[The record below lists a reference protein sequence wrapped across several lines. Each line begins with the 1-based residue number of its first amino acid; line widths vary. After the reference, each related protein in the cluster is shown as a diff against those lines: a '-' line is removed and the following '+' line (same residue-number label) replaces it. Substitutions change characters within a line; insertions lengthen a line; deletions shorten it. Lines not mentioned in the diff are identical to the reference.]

1 MAKKA
6 SKKRKTA
13 ADIPV
18 IEEPQDECTDLVLS
32 AGNLPP
38 DDEMQ
43 DDLPEENMDDCTDL
57 AVIDERNYDDFFSD
71 PEEPESEPEN
81 VTVEA
86 TVVTEAENVSL
97 DSVLSA
103 VWAVN
108 EFANTQKLKGEPY
121 KKSSETDDE
130 AAARTLSEAIAR
142 RKDLDSVLAATTS
155 VANALKKAVE
165 KASGDLDEMIYSICF
180 DGRVSTERAK
190 KYFNERPLLAEIEG

>member
-1 MAKKA
+1 MAKKS

-13 ADIPV
+13 ADIPA
-18 IEEPQDECTDLVLS
+18 IDGPQDECTDL
-32 AGNLPP
+32 APMGEQMNTG
-38 DDEMQ
+38 
-43 DDLPEENMDDCTDL
+43 CTDL

-71 PEEPESEPEN
+71 PEEPEIEPDPVEPES

-86 TVVTEAENVSL
+86 TVATKAENVPL

-180 DGRVSTERAK
+180 DGKVSTERAK
-190 KYFNERPLLAEIEG
+190 KYFNERPLFAEMEN

>member
-1 MAKKA
+1 MAKKS

-13 ADIPV
+13 ADIPM
-18 IEEPQDECTDLVLS
+18 IDGPQDECTDL
-32 AGNLPP
+32 APM
-38 DDEMQ
+38 DEQ
-43 DDLPEENMDDCTDL
+43 MDTECTDL

-71 PEEPESEPEN
+71 PEEPECEQDNVEPEC

-86 TVVTEAENVSL
+86 TVATEAENVSL

-121 KKSSETDDE
+121 KKSTETDDE

-155 VANALKKAVE
+155 VSNSLKKAVE

-180 DGRVSTERAK
+180 DGKVSTERAK
-190 KYFNERPLLAEIEG
+190 KYFNERPLFADMEN